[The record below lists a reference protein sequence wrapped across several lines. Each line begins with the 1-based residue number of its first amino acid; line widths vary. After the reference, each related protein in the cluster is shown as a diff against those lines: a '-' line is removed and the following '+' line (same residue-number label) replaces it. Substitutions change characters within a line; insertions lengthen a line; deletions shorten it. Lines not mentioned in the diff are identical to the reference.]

1 MNGLFIVDKEEGMTS
16 RDVVDEIIR
25 KTETRKVGHTGT
37 LDPIATGVLLV
48 CVGKATKFV
57 SYLTAKEKEYEAKV
71 CLGVETDTLDR
82 TGTIMKEEKVSLTE
96 AEIDA
101 VLASMI
107 GKQEQEVPIYSAKR
121 VNGKKLYEY
130 AREHQ
135 EVELPKREI
144 EVFELNRISP
154 IEERE
159 GHLFFTIRAKV
170 SKGTYIRGLIRDIAN
185 SLHTVGSMEELRR
198 TKQGSFSIEEATPI
212 SQLRLKDLYPISKIV
227 EKIPSVVCDERLK
240 KEILNGKILKNIY
253 HQEMIVFKDED
264 GLLLAVYQIYEK
276 DNDYIKPYVMLGG
289 VE

>member
-185 SLHTVGSMEELRR
+185 SLHTVGSME
-198 TKQGSFSIEEATPI
+198 ATPI